1 MTADLTTIGERIA
14 GEPST
19 EHAGVD
25 WMKHDQHSLFDDP
38 ASADEGTE
46 ESTAKRAPEGFRYR
60 PELLSME
67 AESRLLDAFRDLPFR
82 NFEFHG
88 FTGKRRVA
96 SFGWRYDFAQRRV
109 EEAAPIPDF
118 LLPVR
123 ELAASFA
130 GTSSD
135 GLVQALVTEYEAG
148 SSIGWHRDKAEFGD
162 VIGISLLSAC
172 TFRLR
177 RKADE
182 KWERYSIV
190 AEPRSVYL
198 MSGPSRTEWEHSIPA
213 VDSLRYSITFR
224 TLRHDRA
231 AGARIR

>member
-1 MTADLTTIGERIA
+1 
-14 GEPST
+14 
-19 EHAGVD
+19 
-25 WMKHDQHSLFDDP
+25 MKHDQHSLFDD
-38 ASADEGTE
+38 ASISDESTE
-46 ESTAKRAPEGFRYR
+46 ESQGKKAPEGFRYR
-60 PELLSME
+60 AELLSIE
-67 AESRLLDAFRDLPFR
+67 AESRLLETFRDLPFK

-88 FTGKRRVA
+88 FTGKRRVV

-118 LLPVR
+118 LFPVR
-123 ELAASFA
+123 DLAASFA
-130 GTSSD
+130 DTSSD
-135 GLVQALVTEYEAG
+135 RLVQALVTEYEAG

-177 RKADE
+177 RKAGE
-182 KWERYSIV
+182 KWDRYSIA

-224 TLRHDRA
+224 TLR
-231 AGARIR
+231 